1 MIPVEVCSHQRDN
14 KCSWVDTKEGAG
26 PGIMEQTTLLYIF
39 IFLSLERTRQFW
51 RKRCALL
58 THECISDLRS
68 LWVVKLNSSNLN
80 SELIFLRHET
90 FPACTL
96 GVPTLVLT
104 WLNHN
109 LNQITCSQLAALTM
123 WPSSYQKSAAFWGWS
138 GIFPWEQPREQLSV
152 RVSVCLRTLGE
163 NLPPP
168 SLFPLPLF
176 PTNSPLSPLFLPFFH
191 HLPSFETQYHTLD
204 SLCCHGEEHSFLWHG
219 HTECVNAWGF
229 PKKILNKELKQHRK
243 LQ

>member
-1 MIPVEVCSHQRDN
+1 M
-14 KCSWVDTKEGAG
+14 G
-26 PGIMEQTTLLYIF
+26 
-39 IFLSLERTRQFW
+39 LSRHE
-51 RKRCALL
+51 RKRWTWNNGANNVVLYFYFPVLGKDSVVLSGENDALI
-58 THECISDLRS
+58 THEFISDLSS
-68 LWVVKLNSSNLN
+68 LWVVELNSSNLN
-80 SELIFLRHET
+80 SDLIFLRHET

-152 RVSVCLRTLGE
+152 RVSVCLRTLGK

-168 SLFPLPLF
+168 PPFFPCLCFLQTLHYPPFFSLFSTTSHPLKH
-176 PTNSPLSPLFLPFFH
+176 SI
-191 HLPSFETQYHTLD
+191 TL
-204 SLCCHGEEHSFLWHG
+204 
-219 HTECVNAWGF
+219 
-229 PKKILNKELKQHRK
+229 
-243 LQ
+243 